1 MKNRKTTYF
10 MLPFVLAIWGVIG
23 WKVYVAFGKNI
34 KNVVSN
40 NAPAE
45 KNKAEPLAD
54 TISLIANYRDP
65 FLDKTIENSPAK
77 IHTTKISKAESVKSI
92 PVVTVAAW
100 PKIMYHGLIKRSGD
114 KRTVGFLSVDGK
126 SFFVQGGGEAGA
138 VKVGK
143 LWNDSVEIFFGKEKK
158 MIRK

>member
-1 MKNRKTTYF
+1 MKNKKTTYF

-23 WKVYVAFGKNI
+23 WKVYAAFGKNV
-34 KNVVSN
+34 KNNVSSN
-40 NAPAE
+40 SPAE

-54 TISLIANYRDP
+54 TVSLIANYRDP
-65 FLDKTIENSPAK
+65 FLDKTMENSPQK
-77 IHTTKISKAESVKSI
+77 FHGNKISKVEIAKTI
-92 PVVTVAAW
+92 PVVPISVW

-126 SFFVQGGGEAGA
+126 SYFVQGGAEVNA

-143 LWNDSVEIFFGKEKK
+143 MWNDSVEIFWGKEKK
-158 MIRK
+158 VVRK